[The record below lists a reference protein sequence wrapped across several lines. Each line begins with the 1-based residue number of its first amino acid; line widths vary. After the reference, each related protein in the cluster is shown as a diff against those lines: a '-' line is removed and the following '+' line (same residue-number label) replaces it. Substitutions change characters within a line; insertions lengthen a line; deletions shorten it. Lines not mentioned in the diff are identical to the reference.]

1 VTLADILLLLRQ
13 DLNQTFR
20 ISGAKGKRTEQ
31 KSALRRFLRPLVFV
45 VIAVV
50 IIWAILTIVPLFG
63 WRFIADIVISDP
75 GLGATI
81 FNLIFI
87 FGFIG
92 SIAVSATT
100 VGNVNRMEYL
110 LTMPIPMRT
119 VFLEKTIIIILYNST
134 IWMVIGVPIF
144 IGLSIVSPAPL
155 AALSIP
161 VFILLLFSVVTLGV
175 SLGGLLGL
183 LFSRLFAGRRT
194 LKQIGWFLGTSMA
207 IVISTLYYVF
217 IWLGDGGSGIFEGIF
232 QILRDIGFASDIS
245 PGYAVSA
252 LSLNILVGAPLQ
264 LQDILLGVLFT
275 VVAFELVY
283 ANSIV
288 SERAHYSGW
297 LASGSKR
304 STKEQIPLAHT
315 SWNPQPIP
323 GLRFNQ
329 TISVSIWY
337 NISSIRR
344 EGRVLAQYLVGPMR
358 MAIWFVIPFIGLGES
373 IFAFTPYF
381 LLAAL
386 IPFMVSYGVY
396 FAGYETVYEGSN
408 LMTLQL
414 AAANFADY
422 IKGKAISAVPFV
434 IGATAAGSLLLLII
448 NPALWSLLPAIVIA
462 SVFICL
468 AAGSIAAN
476 AAAMG
481 GDFKAQRMIERQR
494 GSAVQMPIRGWS
506 MLRAQ
511 LIPYLLGYIGIY
523 SIIGVAALAGGLY
536 GDLLG
541 ALSAY
546 AVLGIFSLVCYLLFN
561 RYSHSAGV
569 KLAQIEASKY
579 L

>member
-31 KSALRRFLRPLVFV
+31 KSTIRRLLRPLLFV
-45 VIAVV
+45 VIAVA
-50 IIWAILTIVPLFG
+50 IIWAIVTIVPLFG
-63 WRFIADIVISDP
+63 WSVIADIVISDP

-81 FNLIFI
+81 FNVILI

-92 SIAVSATT
+92 SIAFSATT
-100 VGNVNRMEYL
+100 VGNVDRMEYL

-119 VFLEKTIIIILYNST
+119 IFLEKTIIIILYNSM

-161 VFILLLFSVVTLGV
+161 VFIVLLFSIVTLGV
-175 SLGGLLGL
+175 SIGGLLGL
-183 LFSRLFAGRRT
+183 FFSRLLAGRRT
-194 LKQIGWFLGTSMA
+194 LKQIGWFLGTSFA
-207 IVISTLYYVF
+207 IVIGTLYYVF
-217 IWLGDGGSGIFEGIF
+217 FWIGDGGSGIFEGIF
-232 QILRDIGFASDIS
+232 QILRDLGLASDIS

-252 LSLNILVGAPLQ
+252 LSLNILVGAPLH

-275 VVAFELVY
+275 LVAFELVY

-304 STKEQIPLAHT
+304 STKEEVPIAHT
-315 SWNPQPIP
+315 TWNPQPIP
-323 GLRFNQ
+323 GFRFNQ

-337 NISSIRR
+337 NASSIRR

-422 IKGKAISAVPFV
+422 VKGKAISAVPFV
-434 IGATAAGSLLLLII
+434 IGATTIGAVMLLII
-448 NPALWSLLPAIVIA
+448 SPTLWSILPAIVIA
-462 SVFICL
+462 SIFICL
-468 AAGSIAAN
+468 AAGAIAAN

-481 GDFKAQRMIERQR
+481 GDFKSQRMIERQR

-511 LIPYLLGYIGIY
+511 LVPYLLGYVGVY
-523 SIIGVAALAGGLY
+523 SIIGAAAFVGGIY
-536 GDLLG
+536 GELFG

-546 AVLGIFSLVCYLLFN
+546 AVLGVVSLVGYLIFN

>member
-1 VTLADILLLLRQ
+1 MTLADILLLLRQ

-31 KSALRRFLRPLVFV
+31 KSTIRRLLRPLLFV

-50 IIWAILTIVPLFG
+50 IIWAIVTIVPLFG
-63 WRFIADIVISDP
+63 WAFIADIVISDP

-81 FNLIFI
+81 FNMILI

-119 VFLEKTIIIILYNST
+119 IFLEKTIIIILYNSM

-161 VFILLLFSVVTLGV
+161 VFIVLLFSLITLGV

-183 LFSRLFAGRRT
+183 LFSRLLAGRRT
-194 LKQIGWFLGTSMA
+194 LKQIGWFFGTSMA
-207 IVISTLYYVF
+207 ILVSTIYYIF
-217 IWLGDGGSGIFEGIF
+217 IWTGDGGAGIFEGF
-232 QILRDIGFASDIS
+232 FGILRSLGFASDIS

-252 LSLNILVGAPLQ
+252 VSLNILVGAPLH

-275 VVAFELVY
+275 IVAFELVY

-304 STKEQIPLAHT
+304 STKEEIRIEHA

-323 GLRFNQ
+323 GFRFNQ

-358 MAIWFVIPFIGLGES
+358 MAIWFVIPFIGFGEGL
-373 IFAFTPYF
+373 FAFTPYF

-434 IGATAAGSLLLLII
+434 IAATAVGSVLLFIISPVLLPI
-448 NPALWSLLPAIVIA
+448 LPAIVMA
-462 SVFICL
+462 SIFICL

-481 GDFKAQRMIERQR
+481 GDFKSQRMIERQR

-506 MLRAQ
+506 ML
-511 LIPYLLGYIGIY
+511 
-523 SIIGVAALAGGLY
+523 
-536 GDLLG
+536 
-541 ALSAY
+541 
-546 AVLGIFSLVCYLLFN
+546 
-561 RYSHSAGV
+561 
-569 KLAQIEASKY
+569 
-579 L
+579 

>member
-1 VTLADILLLLRQ
+1 MTLADILLLLRQ

-31 KSALRRFLRPLVFV
+31 KSTFRRILRPLIFV

-50 IIWAILTIVPLFG
+50 IIWAIVTIVPLFG
-63 WRFIADIVISDP
+63 WNVIADIVVADP
-75 GLGATI
+75 GLGASI
-81 FNLIFI
+81 FNVILL

-92 SIAVSATT
+92 SIAVSANT
-100 VGNVNRMEYL
+100 VGNTYRMEYL

-119 VFLEKTIIIILYNST
+119 IFLEKTIIIILYNSM
-134 IWMVIGVPIF
+134 IWMVIGVPVF
-144 IGLSIVSPAPL
+144 IGLSIVSTAPL

-161 VFILLLFSVVTLGV
+161 VFIVLLFSLITLGV
-175 SLGGLLGL
+175 SLGGLMGL
-183 LFSRLFAGRRT
+183 LFSRLLAGRRT
-194 LKQIGWFLGTSMA
+194 LKQIGWFLGTSLA
-207 IVISTLYYVF
+207 IVASTIYYVF
-217 IWLGDGGSGIFEGIF
+217 LWSSDGGSGIFEGIF
-232 QILRDIGFASDIS
+232 EILRSLGFASDIS

-264 LQDILLGVLFT
+264 LQDILLGILFT

-283 ANSIV
+283 ANSYV
-288 SERAHYSGW
+288 SEVAHYSGW

-304 STKEQIPLAHT
+304 SSKEEVRVTHSA
-315 SWNPQPIP
+315 WDPQPIP
-323 GLRFNQ
+323 GFRFNQ

-358 MAIWFVIPFIGLGES
+358 MAIWFVLPFLALGEEM
-373 IFAFTPYF
+373 IAFTPYL

-386 IPFMVSYGVY
+386 IPFAVSYGVY
-396 FAGYETVYEGSN
+396 FAGYETVYEGN
-408 LMTLQL
+408 NIMTLQL

-434 IGATAAGSLLLLII
+434 IGASSVGSVLLLIM
-448 NPALWSLLPAIVIA
+448 NPTLWSILPAIIVA
-462 SVFICL
+462 SIFISL
-468 AAGSIAAN
+468 AAGAIAAN
-476 AAAMG
+476 AAAIG

-511 LIPYLLGYIGIY
+511 LLPYILGYIGVY
-523 SIIGVAALAGGLY
+523 SIIGVAALASGIY
-536 GDLLG
+536 GELVG
-541 ALSAY
+541 TLSAY
-546 AVLGIFSLVCYLLFN
+546 AILAVFSAVCYALFK
-561 RYSHSAGV
+561 RYSNSAGV
-569 KLAQIEASKY
+569 KLAQIEATKY

>member
-541 ALSAY
+541 TLSAY
-546 AVLGIFSLVCYLLFN
+546 AVLGVFSLVCYLLFN

>member
-1 VTLADILLLLRQ
+1 M
-13 DLNQTFR
+13 
-20 ISGAKGKRTEQ
+20 
-31 KSALRRFLRPLVFV
+31 
-45 VIAVV
+45 
-50 IIWAILTIVPLFG
+50 AILVSTIYY
-63 WRFIADIVISDP
+63 
-75 GLGATI
+75 
-81 FNLIFI
+81 IFI
-87 FGFIG
+87 W
-92 SIAVSATT
+92 V
-100 VGNVNRMEYL
+100 
-110 LTMPIPMRT
+110 
-119 VFLEKTIIIILYNST
+119 
-134 IWMVIGVPIF
+134 
-144 IGLSIVSPAPL
+144 
-155 AALSIP
+155 
-161 VFILLLFSVVTLGV
+161 
-175 SLGGLLGL
+175 
-183 LFSRLFAGRRT
+183 
-194 LKQIGWFLGTSMA
+194 
-207 IVISTLYYVF
+207 
-217 IWLGDGGSGIFEGIF
+217 GDGGAGIFEGF
-232 QILRDIGFASDIS
+232 FGILRSLGFASDIS

-252 LSLNILVGAPLQ
+252 LSLNILVGAPIH

-275 VVAFELVY
+275 IVAFELVY

-304 STKEQIPLAHT
+304 STKEEIRIEHA

-323 GLRFNQ
+323 GFRFNQ

-358 MAIWFVIPFIGLGES
+358 MAIWFVIPFIGFGEGL
-373 IFAFTPYF
+373 FAFTPYF

-422 IKGKAISAVPFV
+422 VKGKAISAVPFV
-434 IGATAAGSLLLLII
+434 IAATAAGSVILFII
-448 NPALWSLLPAIVIA
+448 SPVLWPILPAIVIA
-462 SVFICL
+462 SIFICL

-481 GDFKAQRMIERQR
+481 GDFKSQRMIERQR

-511 LIPYLLGYIGIY
+511 LVPYLLGYIGVY
-523 SIIGVAALAGGLY
+523 SIIGVAALVGGIY
-536 GDLLG
+536 GDLFG

-546 AVLGIFSLVCYLLFN
+546 AVLGVFSVVCYLIFN
-561 RYSHSAGV
+561 RYSRSAGI
-569 KLAQIEASKY
+569 KLAQVEASKY

>member
-1 VTLADILLLLRQ
+1 MTFADILLLLRQ

-31 KSALRRFLRPLVFV
+31 KSAIRRFLRPLVFV
-45 VIAVV
+45 IIAVV
-50 IIWAILTIVPLFG
+50 IIWGIVTIVPLFG
-63 WRFIADIVISDP
+63 WSIIADVVISDP
-75 GLGATI
+75 GFGATI
-81 FNLIFI
+81 FNLILI
-87 FGFIG
+87 VGGLG
-92 SIAVSATT
+92 SIAFSATT

-119 VFLEKTIIIILYNST
+119 IFLEKTIIIILYNSM
-134 IWMVIGVPIF
+134 IWMVIGVPIY
-144 IGLSIVSPAPL
+144 IGLSILSPASL

-161 VFILLLFSVVTLGV
+161 VFIVLLFSLVTLGV

-194 LKQIGWFLGTSMA
+194 LKQIGWFLGTTLT
-207 IVISTLYYVF
+207 ILISTLYYVF
-217 IWLGDGGSGIFEGIF
+217 IWVGDGGEGIFEGF
-232 QILRDIGFASDIS
+232 FDILRSLGLASDIS
-245 PGYAVSA
+245 PGYAVSS

-264 LQDILLGVLFT
+264 LQDMLLGVLYI

-283 ANSIV
+283 ANSLV

-304 STKEQIPLAHT
+304 STKEHVPLAHT

-323 GLRFNQ
+323 GFRFNQ
-329 TISVSIWY
+329 TVSVSIWY
-337 NISSIRR
+337 NLSSIRR

-358 MAIWFVIPFIGLGES
+358 MAIWFVLPFIGFGEGL
-373 IFAFTPYF
+373 FAFTPLF

-414 AAANFADY
+414 AAANFSDY
-422 IKGKAISAVPFV
+422 VKGKAISAVPFV
-434 IGATAAGSLLLLII
+434 IAATTVGSVILFII
-448 NPALWSLLPAIVIA
+448 SPALWSILPAIVIA
-462 SVFICL
+462 SIFICL

-481 GDFKAQRMIERQR
+481 GDFKSQRMIERQR
-494 GSAVQMPIRGWS
+494 GAAVQMPIRGWS

-511 LIPYLLGYIGIY
+511 LVPYVLGYAGVY
-523 SIIGVAALAGGLY
+523 SIIGVAAIVGGIY
-536 GDLLG
+536 GDLFG

-546 AVLGIFSLVCYLLFN
+546 AVLGVFSLVCYLIFN

-569 KLAQIEASKY
+569 KLAQVEASKY

>member
-1 VTLADILLLLRQ
+1 
-13 DLNQTFR
+13 
-20 ISGAKGKRTEQ
+20 
-31 KSALRRFLRPLVFV
+31 
-45 VIAVV
+45 
-50 IIWAILTIVPLFG
+50 
-63 WRFIADIVISDP
+63 
-75 GLGATI
+75 
-81 FNLIFI
+81 
-87 FGFIG
+87 
-92 SIAVSATT
+92 
-100 VGNVNRMEYL
+100 M
-110 LTMPIPMRT
+110 
-119 VFLEKTIIIILYNST
+119 

-144 IGLSIVSPAPL
+144 IGLSILSPAPM
-155 AALSIP
+155 AAASIP
-161 VFILLLFSVVTLGV
+161 VFIVLLFSLVTLGV

-194 LKQIGWFLGTSMA
+194 LKQIGWFLGTSLA
-207 IVISTLYYVF
+207 ILISTLYYVF
-217 IWLGDGGSGIFEGIF
+217 IWVGDGGEGIFEGFF
-232 QILRDIGFASDIS
+232 QIMRDLGFASDIS

-264 LQDILLGVLFT
+264 LQDILLGILFT
-275 VVAFELVY
+275 VVAFEIVY
-283 ANSIV
+283 ANSLV

-304 STKEQIPLAHT
+304 SSKEHVPQAHT

-344 EGRVLAQYLVGPMR
+344 EGRVMAQYLVGPLR
-358 MAIWFVIPFIGLGES
+358 MAIWFVIPFIGFGEGL
-373 IFAFTPYF
+373 FAFTPYF

-396 FAGYETVYEGSN
+396 FAGYELVYEGNN

-422 IKGKAISAVPFV
+422 VKGKAISAVPFV
-434 IGATAAGSLLLLII
+434 IGATIAGSVLLLII
-448 NPALWSLLPAIVIA
+448 SPILWPILPAIVI
-462 SVFICL
+462 SSIFICL

-511 LIPYLLGYIGIY
+511 LVPYLLGYIGIY
-523 SIIGVAALAGGLY
+523 SIIGVASLAGGLY
-536 GDLLG
+536 GVLLG
-541 ALSAY
+541 TLSAY
-546 AVLGIFSLVCYLLFN
+546 AVLGIFCVVCYLIFN

-569 KLAQIEASKY
+569 KLAQVEATKY

>member
-1 VTLADILLLLRQ
+1 MTLADILLLLRQ

-31 KSALRRFLRPLVFV
+31 KSALKRFLRPVVFV

-50 IIWAILTIVPLFG
+50 IIWAIVTIVPLFG

-119 VFLEKTIIIILYNST
+119 IFLEKTIVIILYNST

-144 IGLSIVSPAPL
+144 IGLSIVSPVPL

-161 VFILLLFSVVTLGV
+161 VFIVLLFSVVTLGV

-194 LKQIGWFLGTSMA
+194 LKQIGWFLGTSLA

-217 IWLGDGGSGIFEGIF
+217 IWLGDGGSGIFEGFF

-283 ANSIV
+283 ANSLV

-358 MAIWFVIPFIGLGES
+358 MAIWFVIPFIGLGEG

-434 IGATAAGSLLLLII
+434 VGATAAGSLLLLII
-448 NPALWSLLPAIVIA
+448 NPALWSLIPAIVIA

-476 AAAMG
+476 AAALG

-511 LIPYLLGYIGIY
+511 LVPYLLGYIGIY

-536 GDLLG
+536 GSLIG

-546 AVLGIFSLVCYLLFN
+546 AVLGIFSLVCYLIFN

>member
-50 IIWAILTIVPLFG
+50 IIWAIVTIVPLFG

-144 IGLSIVSPAPL
+144 IGLSIVSPVPL

-161 VFILLLFSVVTLGV
+161 VFIVLLFSVVTLGV

-194 LKQIGWFLGTSMA
+194 LKQIGWFLGTSLA

-217 IWLGDGGSGIFEGIF
+217 IWLGDGGSGIFEGFF

-304 STKEQIPLAHT
+304 STKEQIPLTHT

-511 LIPYLLGYIGIY
+511 LVPYLLGYIGIY
-523 SIIGVAALAGGLY
+523 SIIGVAALAGGFY

-546 AVLGIFSLVCYLLFN
+546 AVLGVFSLVCYLLFN

>member
-1 VTLADILLLLRQ
+1 MTLADILLLLRQ

-50 IIWAILTIVPLFG
+50 IIWAIVTIVPLFG

-144 IGLSIVSPAPL
+144 IGLSIVSPVPL

-161 VFILLLFSVVTLGV
+161 VFIVLLFSVVTLGV

-194 LKQIGWFLGTSMA
+194 LKQIGWFLGTSLA

-217 IWLGDGGSGIFEGIF
+217 IWLGDGGSGIFEGFF

-297 LASGSKR
+297 LAAGSKR

-511 LIPYLLGYIGIY
+511 LVPYLLGYIGIY
-523 SIIGVAALAGGLY
+523 SIIGVAALAGGFY

-546 AVLGIFSLVCYLLFN
+546 AVLGVFSLVCYLLFN

>member
-1 VTLADILLLLRQ
+1 MTLADILLLLRQ

-20 ISGAKGKRTEQ
+20 ISGVKGKRTEQ
-31 KSALRRFLRPLVFV
+31 KSIFRRLLRPIVFI

-50 IIWAILTIVPLFG
+50 IIWAIITIVPLFG
-63 WRFIADIVISDP
+63 WSIIAGTVISDP

-81 FNLIFI
+81 FNLILI
-87 FGFIG
+87 FGFVG
-92 SIAVSATT
+92 SIAFSATT
-100 VGNVNRMEYL
+100 VGNVDRMEYL
-110 LTMPIPMRT
+110 LTMPVAMRT
-119 VFLEKTIIIILYNST
+119 IFLEKTIVIILYNSM
-134 IWMVIGVPIF
+134 IWMAIGVPIF
-144 IGLSIVSPAPL
+144 IGLSILSPAPL

-161 VFILLLFSVVTLGV
+161 VFIVLLFSLVTLGV

-194 LKQIGWFLGTSMA
+194 LKQIGWFLGTSLA
-207 IVISTLYYVF
+207 ILISTLYYIF
-217 IWLGDGGSGIFEGIF
+217 IWVGDGGDSIFAGFF
-232 QILRDIGFASDIS
+232 QILRDLGFASDIS

-252 LSLNILVGAPLQ
+252 LSLNILVGAPLH
-264 LQDILLGVLFT
+264 LKEILLGVLIA

-283 ANSIV
+283 ANALV

-304 STKEQIPLAHT
+304 TSKEDVPLAHT

-323 GLRFNQ
+323 GFRFNQ

-337 NISSIRR
+337 NLSSIRR
-344 EGRVLAQYLVGPMR
+344 EGRVLAQYLVGPLR
-358 MAIWFVIPFIGLGES
+358 MSIWFVLPFIGFGEGLM
-373 IFAFTPYF
+373 AFTPYF
-381 LLAAL
+381 LIAAL

-396 FAGYETVYEGSN
+396 FAGYETVYEGNN

-422 IKGKAISAVPFV
+422 VKGKAISAVPFV
-434 IGATAAGSLLLLII
+434 IGATAAGSVLLLII
-448 NPALWSLLPAIVIA
+448 SPGLWSILPAIVI
-462 SVFICL
+462 SSIFVCL

-511 LIPYLLGYIGIY
+511 LVPYLLGYIGIY
-523 SIIGVAALAGGLY
+523 SIIGVAAFGGGLY
-536 GDLLG
+536 GEMLG
-541 ALSAY
+541 TLSAY
-546 AVLGIFSLVCYLLFN
+546 AVLGVLSVVCYYIFN

-569 KLAQIEASKY
+569 KLAQVEATKY